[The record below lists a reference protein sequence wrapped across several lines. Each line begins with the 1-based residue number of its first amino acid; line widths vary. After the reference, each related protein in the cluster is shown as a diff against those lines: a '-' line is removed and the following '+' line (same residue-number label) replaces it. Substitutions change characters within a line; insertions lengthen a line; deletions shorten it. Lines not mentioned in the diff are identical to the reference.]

1 MAVED
6 DEMRLEFLQDFGI
19 SDATFTDTSV
29 GSSSTI
35 TALLKNEYSLE
46 DIGGEVGVETS
57 TPVAIVRSSDVNN
70 VAQGDTI
77 AISGTTYTIVEV
89 QPDGEGMTNLR
100 LRT

>member
-6 DEMRLEFLQDFGI
+6 DEMRLEFLQDCGI
-19 SDATFTDTSV
+19 SDATFTDTSA

-46 DIGGEVGVETS
+46 DVGGEVGVETS

-70 VAQGDTI
+70 VAQGDTL